1 MGKDSKE
8 GLRFTGVGGIG
19 YRITV
24 KVFVACMTV
33 LLASMSFA
41 TDKLYWT
48 DSGTQKIQRSDIDG
62 TNIED
67 VIDTGLSA
75 PDGIA
80 VDLAAGKVYWT
91 DNTDGTINRANLNGT
106 DPEIVVSGLITPVRI
121 VLDVPN
127 GKMYWT
133 DVDNFRVQS
142 ANLDGTGVTDVLI
155 GAGAPWGI
163 DIDTT
168 NQHLYFTER
177 DADRIIRV
185 DTDGNNA
192 FTLTAVTPSVF
203 GGIELLL
210 SADSM
215 YWTDRDLTGKRLSA
229 ATTIGTNLDVDRQLL
244 SDLPD
249 GIDIDDAQFTA
260 YITTRNDP
268 KIQSLALNG
277 LGAPATLVDGTDG
290 LDSPRDIVIVKNQGP
305 TANVG
310 PAVRI
315 QEGADATFDASGS
328 TDPENSPLY
337 YNWDIDNDGE
347 FDDATGVSPTVDWT
361 TLTSLGLSNGTTLVR
376 VEVSDGID
384 TDVATTALTI
394 ANDRLYW
401 VDWATFL
408 VQSSD
413 LDGSVVSTVYDTG
426 GESPRGI
433 AFDADQRQIY
443 WTNRFSS
450 DSIQKADLD
459 GANVETVVTFTDDA
473 PYDLAV
479 DSSAGKLY
487 YTLTLAREIRRSD
500 LDGANE
506 EVLLAFGAGSSLGG
520 IELDIA
526 DGKMYFADTTQGA
539 VRRAN
544 LDGTGLQDITVG
556 AQGPLGIGLD
566 TTNRYVYWAE
576 QSSGKIRRRGY
587 DAAGPTGSAE
597 DVITGLQQPRG
608 LHFATAAG
616 RLYWTD
622 QTSKHIATASVSS
635 PGTITTL
642 VTGLLRPEGIIVLEN
657 TRPMANSGGAYTMNE
672 GASIILDATG
682 STDTEGGTLTYAW
695 DLDNDGNYD
704 NATGGTPNIDWATL
718 SGLGVLD
725 GVNDIAVEVSDGF
738 VTGTAATTLTIA
750 NLPPNANTG
759 GPYAIDEGMS
769 LVLDASGTT
778 DPGGDSIGLYE
789 WDLDG
794 DLDYDEAT
802 GAQPTVPWSALK
814 TLGLGNGTN
823 TIRVRVTD
831 EGNTTNLSDA
841 SSTLL
846 TVTNLPPV
854 TDVFERSITKIQVV
868 DEPAPGFLAAVTD
881 PGGDPISIVSWD
893 TESVFG
899 ATVTVE
905 QATGAFVYDPSSS
918 TTLLRLSQF
927 EEVVDSF
934 TYTVQ
939 DSESGTKAQVTGT
952 VNVIVSGDSGIPATG
967 SLGRLLLMA
976 SLIAAGVAFL
986 YRKRVLV

>member
-1 MGKDSKE
+1 M
-8 GLRFTGVGGIG
+8 
-19 YRITV
+19 
-24 KVFVACMTV
+24 
-33 LLASMSFA
+33 
-41 TDKLYWT
+41 
-48 DSGTQKIQRSDIDG
+48 
-62 TNIED
+62 
-67 VIDTGLSA
+67 
-75 PDGIA
+75 
-80 VDLAAGKVYWT
+80 
-91 DNTDGTINRANLNGT
+91 
-106 DPEIVVSGLITPVRI
+106 
-121 VLDVPN
+121 
-127 GKMYWT
+127 
-133 DVDNFRVQS
+133 
-142 ANLDGTGVTDVLI
+142 
-155 GAGAPWGI
+155 
-163 DIDTT
+163 
-168 NQHLYFTER
+168 
-177 DADRIIRV
+177 
-185 DTDGNNA
+185 
-192 FTLTAVTPSVF
+192 
-203 GGIELLL
+203 
-210 SADSM
+210 
-215 YWTDRDLTGKRLSA
+215 
-229 ATTIGTNLDVDRQLL
+229 
-244 SDLPD
+244 
-249 GIDIDDAQFTA
+249 
-260 YITTRNDP
+260 
-268 KIQSLALNG
+268 
-277 LGAPATLVDGTDG
+277 
-290 LDSPRDIVIVKNQGP
+290 
-305 TANVG
+305 
-310 PAVRI
+310 
-315 QEGADATFDASGS
+315 
-328 TDPENSPLY
+328 
-337 YNWDIDNDGE
+337 
-347 FDDATGVSPTVDWT
+347 
-361 TLTSLGLSNGTTLVR
+361 
-376 VEVSDGID
+376 
-384 TDVATTALTI
+384 
-394 ANDRLYW
+394 
-401 VDWATFL
+401 
-408 VQSSD
+408 
-413 LDGSVVSTVYDTG
+413 
-426 GESPRGI
+426 
-433 AFDADQRQIY
+433 
-443 WTNRFSS
+443 
-450 DSIQKADLD
+450 
-459 GANVETVVTFTDDA
+459 
-473 PYDLAV
+473 
-479 DSSAGKLY
+479 
-487 YTLTLAREIRRSD
+487 
-500 LDGANE
+500 
-506 EVLLAFGAGSSLGG
+506 
-520 IELDIA
+520 
-526 DGKMYFADTTQGA
+526 
-539 VRRAN
+539 
-544 LDGTGLQDITVG
+544 
-556 AQGPLGIGLD
+556 
-566 TTNRYVYWAE
+566 
-576 QSSGKIRRRGY
+576 
-587 DAAGPTGSAE
+587 
-597 DVITGLQQPRG
+597 
-608 LHFATAAG
+608 
-616 RLYWTD
+616 
-622 QTSKHIATASVSS
+622 
-635 PGTITTL
+635 
-642 VTGLLRPEGIIVLEN
+642 
-657 TRPMANSGGAYTMNE
+657 
-672 GASIILDATG
+672 LDATG